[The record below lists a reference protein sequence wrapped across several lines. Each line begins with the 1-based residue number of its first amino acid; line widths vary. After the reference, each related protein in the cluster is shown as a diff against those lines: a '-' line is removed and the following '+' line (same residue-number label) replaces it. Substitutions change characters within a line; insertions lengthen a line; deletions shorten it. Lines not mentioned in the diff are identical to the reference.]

1 MKHSPRNP
9 HFMKHFL
16 LTAAC
21 FVTACTAVQAQ
32 GYHLGLTLSPNVSFT
47 DARELSHVGAG
58 GQAHFG
64 YGFIFD
70 ALFTETYA
78 IGTGVNVFYN
88 GGRVAYFEG
97 TPTSEGAVIH
107 RVELEQKQQ
116 YVEIPLTFKMRT
128 KEIGYS
134 TYYGQFGVGLGLNVR
149 SEGTRT
155 ASLFAT
161 SDSLGAWDVVNEAPG
176 DPALVSLVDQTLL
189 FRPSMIIGLGF
200 ERRFTGTTGL
210 AVGLRYNM
218 ALRNQYQAFP
228 IYQTRTGNEFLFEF
242 DENTGVEQPVSGEM
256 KGKTGQIE
264 LCVGVMF

>member
-1 MKHSPRNP
+1 M
-9 HFMKHFL
+9 
-16 LTAAC
+16 
-21 FVTACTAVQAQ
+21 
-32 GYHLGLTLSPNVSFT
+32 
-47 DARELSHVGAG
+47 
-58 GQAHFG
+58 
-64 YGFIFD
+64 
-70 ALFTETYA
+70 
-78 IGTGVNVFYN
+78 VNS
-88 GGRVAYFEG
+88 AWDW
-97 TPTSEGAVIH
+97 
-107 RVELEQKQQ
+107 
-116 YVEIPLTFKMRT
+116 
-128 KEIGYS
+128 
-134 TYYGQFGVGLGLNVR
+134 GLNVR

-161 SDSLGAWDVVNEAPG
+161 SDSLGAWDVINEAAG

-242 DENTGVEQPVSGEM
+242 DENTGVEEPVSAEM

-264 LCVGVMF
+264 LCVGVMFLIGMNTLIQHIVSWLQEYARTANMNGWVVGVSGGIDSAVTSTLCAETGLPTCVVEMPIHQHPSQVSRAQAHMQALEARFENVSRARVDLTTVYDGLVAALPEADDASSPGWPWPIQGRACG